1 MSLRQ
6 VIWSSHS
13 KNELTRTLRFWSTKN
28 QSESYNKRLIRSID
42 RYLGFI
48 QNIPQ
53 PRVRFNLGLTEF
65 KFFDFSFIIATQ
77 TQPLR
82 SSILR
87 MLAANTIYRT
97 HRNPRPNPC
106 PTFGS

>member
-48 QNIPQ
+48 QKYPAASRQVQ
-53 PRVRFNLGLTEF
+53 PGINRIQILRFQLYYRYTDTTIEV
-65 KFFDFSFIIATQ
+65 FDFKDA
-77 TQPLR
+77 R
-82 SSILR
+82 SQQDLP
-87 MLAANTIYRT
+87 
-97 HRNPRPNPC
+97 HP
-106 PTFGS
+106 

>member
-13 KNELTRTLRFWSTKN
+13 KNELTRTLRFWSNKN

-48 QNIPQ
+48 QKYPAASRQVQ
-53 PRVRFNLGLTEF
+53 PGINRIQILLFQLYYRYTDTTIEVLDF
-65 KFFDFSFIIATQ
+65 KDA
-77 TQPLR
+77 R
-82 SSILR
+82 SQQDLP
-87 MLAANTIYRT
+87 
-97 HRNPRPNPC
+97 HP
-106 PTFGS
+106 

>member
-48 QNIPQ
+48 QKYPAASRQVQ
-53 PRVRFNLGLTEF
+53 PGINR
-65 KFFDFSFIIATQ
+65 IQ
-77 TQPLR
+77 
-82 SSILR
+82 ILR
-87 MLAANTIYRT
+87 FQLYYRYTDTTIEVLDFKDTRSQQDLP
-97 HRNPRPNPC
+97 HP
-106 PTFGS
+106 

>member
-13 KNELTRTLRFWSTKN
+13 KNELTRTLRFWSNKN

-48 QNIPQ
+48 QKYPAASRKVQ
-53 PRVRFNLGLTEF
+53 LG
-65 KFFDFSFIIATQ
+65 INRIQ
-77 TQPLR
+77 
-82 SSILR
+82 ILR
-87 MLAANTIYRT
+87 FQLYYRYTDTTIEVLDFKDARSQQDLP
-97 HRNPRPNPC
+97 HP
-106 PTFGS
+106 

>member
-13 KNELTRTLRFWSTKN
+13 KNELTRTLRFWSNKN

-48 QNIPQ
+48 QKYPAASRQVQ
-53 PRVRFNLGLTEF
+53 PGINR
-65 KFFDFSFIIATQ
+65 IQ
-77 TQPLR
+77 
-82 SSILR
+82 ILR
-87 MLAANTIYRT
+87 FQLYYCYTDTTIEVLDFKDARSQQDLP
-97 HRNPRPNPC
+97 HP
-106 PTFGS
+106 

>member
-13 KNELTRTLRFWSTKN
+13 KNELTRTLRFWSNKN

-48 QNIPQ
+48 QKNPAASRQVQ
-53 PRVRFNLGLTEF
+53 PGINR
-65 KFFDFSFIIATQ
+65 IQ
-77 TQPLR
+77 
-82 SSILR
+82 ILR
-87 MLAANTIYRT
+87 FQLYYRYTDTTIEVLDFKDARSQQDLP
-97 HRNPRPNPC
+97 HP
-106 PTFGS
+106 

>member
-48 QNIPQ
+48 QKDPAASRQVQ
-53 PRVRFNLGLTEF
+53 PGINR
-65 KFFDFSFIIATQ
+65 IQ
-77 TQPLR
+77 
-82 SSILR
+82 ILR
-87 MLAANTIYRT
+87 FQLYYRYTDTTIEVLDFKDARSQ
-97 HRNPRPNPC
+97 HDLPHP
-106 PTFGS
+106 

>member
-48 QNIPQ
+48 QKYPAASRQVQ
-53 PRVRFNLGLTEF
+53 PGINR
-65 KFFDFSFIIATQ
+65 IQ
-77 TQPLR
+77 
-82 SSILR
+82 ILR
-87 MLAANTIYRT
+87 FQLYYNYTDTTIEVLDFKDARSQQDLL
-97 HRNPRPNPC
+97 HP
-106 PTFGS
+106 

>member
-48 QNIPQ
+48 QKYPAASRQDQ
-53 PRVRFNLGLTEF
+53 PGSNR
-65 KFFDFSFIIATQ
+65 IQ
-77 TQPLR
+77 
-82 SSILR
+82 ILR
-87 MLAANTIYRT
+87 FQLYYRYTDTTIEVLDFKDARSQQDLP
-97 HRNPRPNPC
+97 HP
-106 PTFGS
+106 

>member
-42 RYLGFI
+42 R
-48 QNIPQ
+48 
-53 PRVRFNLGLTEF
+53 
-65 KFFDFSFIIATQ
+65 S
-77 TQPLR
+77 
-82 SSILR
+82 
-87 MLAANTIYRT
+87 
-97 HRNPRPNPC
+97 
-106 PTFGS
+106 

>member
-28 QSESYNKRLIRSID
+28 QSESYNIRLIRSID

-48 QNIPQ
+48 QKYPAASRQVQ
-53 PRVRFNLGLTEF
+53 PGINR
-65 KFFDFSFIIATQ
+65 IQ
-77 TQPLR
+77 
-82 SSILR
+82 ILR
-87 MLAANTIYRT
+87 FQLYYRYTDTTIEVLDFKDSRSQQDLP
-97 HRNPRPNPC
+97 HP
-106 PTFGS
+106 

>member
-13 KNELTRTLRFWSTKN
+13 KNELTRTLRFWSNKN

-48 QNIPQ
+48 QKYPAASRQVQ
-53 PRVRFNLGLTEF
+53 PGINR
-65 KFFDFSFIIATQ
+65 IQ
-77 TQPLR
+77 
-82 SSILR
+82 ILR
-87 MLAANTIYRT
+87 FQLYYRYTDTTIEVLDFKDARSQQDLL
-97 HRNPRPNPC
+97 HP
-106 PTFGS
+106 